1 MAWATAGISEI
12 MVSLF
17 RHLLSIRFKLL
28 LFSLFL
34 LVIPQLGYRY
44 ILEMEQYL
52 SQGQEQTVLGTARA
66 LATALSERPELF
78 NESSY
83 SRTEADYDLYVYP
96 IFYPLSID
104 DGSLTDWQDYQQYER
119 HFEASSLFPNPENP
133 LISVPGEELQGD
145 PLQFRLMLGEHNS
158 FLYLYFRVMD
168 DYVVL
173 RAKEGL
179 RVDRSDSLRLSLINR
194 DGVFE
199 RYVIAPYDDAI
210 IYPYRIGTDISDFS
224 SLEYEP
230 RIDGQWRPIQGGYEI
245 ELRLPIA
252 MVGNK
257 LGMAVYD
264 VDNTTSRQV
273 TSLASTSGLDN
284 PEDLGSLRRP
294 TPEIDRIVAGMGT
307 TNSRVQVVDRSQR
320 VLLSVGDIQTATGLV
335 LTEERAPRKGLKN
348 WLEDNLL
355 HPLYYQVL
363 TRPTTDFVDELYQG
377 GMVESDHL
385 ITSLAG
391 KATINYRTIQS
402 TNNGID
408 NDNDNDSDSATRI
421 LEAGYPIM
429 AGNQVLGAVIVDQN
443 MNGIR
448 TFRNQAL
455 ETLFDTMLAILVFTM
470 AALFLFA
477 TNLSGRIRGLR
488 NQAEKIIDES
498 GRITNTIEASRSAD
512 ELGDLSR
519 SFANIVDRLSQYTN
533 YLENMSS
540 RLSHELR
547 TPVTVVRSSLENLA
561 MVTTDDDSQIYIQ
574 RAEEG
579 ITRLNLI
586 LTNMSEAARLEQIL
600 QSSEKE
606 DTELNKVIDAC
617 VQEYQQIYPTV
628 EFESKISLSP
638 VRILGNADYM
648 VQLMDKIVANAVE
661 FSIEGKSIRVACYED
676 NGEAVVSIANSG
688 QYLDHDMKDRVF
700 DSMVSV
706 RPESKKKQP
715 HLGMGLHIARMIA
728 EFHGGYI
735 YADNLLEEKG
745 VIVVLRIPLI

>member
-1 MAWATAGISEI
+1 MVWATAGISEI
-12 MVSLF
+12 MASLF

-34 LVIPQLGYRY
+34 LFIPRLGYLY

-83 SRTEADYDLYVYP
+83 SRTEADDDLYVYP
-96 IFYPLSID
+96 VFYPLSID

-119 HFEASSLFPNPENP
+119 HFEASSLFPNPEHP
-133 LISVPGEELQGD
+133 LISVPGEASQGD
-145 PLQFRLMLGEHNS
+145 PLQFRLMLGEHNR
-158 FLYLYFRVMD
+158 FLYLYFRVLD
-168 DYVVL
+168 DFVVL
-173 RAKEGL
+173 RDKEGL

-273 TSLASTSGLDN
+273 TSIASTSGLDN

-294 TPEIDRIVAGMGT
+294 TPEIDRIVAGMGY

-335 LTEERAPRKGLKN
+335 LADESVPRNGLKS
-348 WLEDNLL
+348 WLEDKLL

-377 GMVESDHL
+377 GMVESNHL
-385 ITSLAG
+385 IASLTG
-391 KATINYRTIQS
+391 KATINYRTIQG
-402 TNNGID
+402 TNTGFENGID
-408 NDNDNDSDSATRI
+408 NENATRI

-429 AGNQVLGAVIVDQN
+429 VGNQVLGAVIVDQN

-455 ETLFDTMLAILVFTM
+455 ETLFDTMLAIIVFTM

-498 GRITNTIEASRSAD
+498 GRITNTIEASRSVD

-561 MVTTDDDSQIYIQ
+561 MVTTDEDSQIYIQ

-586 LTNMSEAARLEQIL
+586 LTNMSEAARLEKIL

-617 VQEYQQIYPTV
+617 AQEYQQIYPTV

-638 VRILGNADYM
+638 VRILGNADYI

-661 FSIEGKSIRVACYED
+661 FSEQGKSIRVACYED
-676 NGEAVVSIANSG
+676 NGEAVVSVANSG
-688 QYLDHDMKDRVF
+688 QYLDHDMKDRIF

-715 HLGMGLHIARMIA
+715 HLGMGLHIARMVA

-745 VIVVLRIPLI
+745 VIFILRIPLI